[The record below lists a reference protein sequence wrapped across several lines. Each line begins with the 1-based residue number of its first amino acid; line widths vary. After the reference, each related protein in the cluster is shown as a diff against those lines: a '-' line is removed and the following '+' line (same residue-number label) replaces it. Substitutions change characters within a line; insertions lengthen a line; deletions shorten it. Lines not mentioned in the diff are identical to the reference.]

1 MLYLDF
7 VFKKNIIQP
16 LGAIDLKFP
25 ILKGGGSTG
34 QLKLGCESGNIWL
47 FKNVNHIMGF
57 ELSANNQKPFVDVAV
72 LENIVE
78 AQLLESILAAEN
90 IPHRIRSYHDTA
102 YDGLFQFQMGWGQ
115 INAPLI
121 YKQKILEILKEI
133 RAKTKK
139 EVKS

>member
-1 MLYLDF
+1 M
-7 VFKKNIIQP
+7 
-16 LGAIDLKFP
+16 
-25 ILKGGGSTG
+25 
-34 QLKLGCESGNIWL
+34 
-47 FKNVNHIMGF
+47 NVENKQ
-57 ELSANNQKPFVDVAV
+57 AFVDVAI

-115 INAPLI
+115 IRAPLI
-121 YKQKILEILKEI
+121 HKQKILEILKEI
-133 RAKTKK
+133 RAQNQK